1 MFKAAKEATKYIGHP
16 YGQGEEGLDVRKD
29 FIEGYE
35 KAVKDIKELLSAKYE
50 ERRLQ
55 YVAEHSAY
63 NEGIID
69 GIYFIQE
76 AVDEL
81 TK

>member
-55 YVAEHSAY
+55 YVANRTAY
-63 NEGIID
+63 NEGVID
-69 GIYFIQE
+69 GIDFVEQ